1 MLVLNGKL
9 SGWFFYFLCIVD
21 CVCVMFSPEAG
32 CVAVILEAVG
42 SRNLVHLFH
51 LFHDRVMSTS
61 YKHRVN
67 IFYFNA

>member
-1 MLVLNGKL
+1 
-9 SGWFFYFLCIVD
+9 
-21 CVCVMFSPEAG
+21 MFSPEAG